1 MLGYLCAV
9 PLHKKVLF
17 LTEIIANFAVA
28 LIKQVSVVQWIEFRI
43 PVPTIGVRLPTG
55 ILIVF
60 LRVFKRFEIV
70 CKTNLKTPQR
80 QEFRYYKDEIWLT
93 TEFRLFFV

>member
-55 ILIVF
+55 IL
-60 LRVFKRFEIV
+60 KRDG
-70 CKTNLKTPQR
+70 CKSMACN
-80 QEFRYYKDEIWLT
+80 
-93 TEFRLFFV
+93 RLFFIFSLLSVILTGNDN